1 MKGAKCPSHTLKH
14 MRTILDTI
22 IGDAGHVNERLS
34 FLPEPQG
41 ADKASKKYV
50 KKYGGLLLELF
61 EYLQKKSLVHWTADG
76 QFEIKSIRVEENMR
90 EATVGDYYFII
101 SFHTEEKADWRNE
114 LCHFILRMDE
124 KTYKVWYTNHSGGNY
139 REWNRY
145 NYKVANGDSL
155 AWGQTD
161 VNETIINFFKSKGI
175 YQLKYNNDLKHPE
188 LPYMRYRTDDVE

>member
-1 MKGAKCPSHTLKH
+1 
-14 MRTILDTI
+14 MRTILNI
-22 IGDAGHVNERLS
+22 ITERLS
-34 FLPEPQG
+34 VLPEPQG
-41 ADKASKKYV
+41 VDKASKKYV
-50 KKYGGLLLELF
+50 KKYGDLLLELF
-61 EYLQKKSLVHWTADG
+61 EHLQKEYLVHWTANG
-76 QFEIKSIRVEENMR
+76 QFEIKSIRVEENTND
-90 EATVGDYYFII
+90 ATVGDFHRDGEPRNGDFYFII
-101 SFHTEEKADWRNE
+101 SFHTERKADWRNE

-124 KTYKVWYTNHSGGNY
+124 KTYKVWYTNHTGGEY

-161 VNETIINFFKSKGI
+161 VNKAIIDFFESKGL

>member
-1 MKGAKCPSHTLKH
+1 

-22 IGDAGHVNERLS
+22 IGDVGHVNERLS

-61 EYLQKKSLVHWTADG
+61 EYLQKKSLVHWTADD

-114 LCHFILRMDE
+114 LCQFILRMDE

-155 AWGQTD
+155 AWGQTE
-161 VNETIINFFKSKGI
+161 VNETIINFFKSKGL

>member
-1 MKGAKCPSHTLKH
+1 
-14 MRTILDTI
+14 MRSILDTI
-22 IGDAGHVNERLS
+22 KESPLSGTRSIGERLS
-34 FLPEPQG
+34 FLPEPHG
-41 ADKASKKYV
+41 VDKASKKYV

-61 EYLQKKSLVHWTADG
+61 EYLQKKSLVHWAANG
-76 QFEIKSIRVEENMR
+76 EFEIKSIRVEENMR

-101 SFHTEEKADWRNE
+101 SFHTEEKADWRNK

-124 KTYKVWYTNHSGGNY
+124 KTYKVWYTNHTGGEY
-139 REWNRY
+139 REWNMY

-161 VNETIINFFKSKGI
+161 VNKAIIDFFKSKGL